1 MEGGFLLQLKKLWN
15 KILELLIPPACLV
28 CGNRI
33 DDRHQVICSDC
44 EAKLYLIGEGT
55 CPVCGSENKKLPC
68 EFCAEGQFN
77 FDSAISIF
85 RYSGPV
91 RDLIHIL
98 KYEGYSSP
106 AGYFALPIAEL
117 IESHTALKNYDYI
130 CSVPLHRVRKR
141 ERGYNQSDLIAYAV
155 AQLIDML
162 YLNPVQRRIN
172 TLSQTLLSRDHRI
185 KNLEGAFKVKDKKL
199 VEGKKIIL
207 IDDVFTTGST
217 LNEIA
222 KTLHSAGAEKICA
235 ITVAR
240 A

>member
-1 MEGGFLLQLKKLWN
+1 MEGGFLLPLKMLWN

-33 DDRHQVICSDC
+33 DDRYQVICPDC

-55 CPVCGSENKKLPC
+55 CPVCGSENKELPC
-68 EFCAEGQFN
+68 EVCAEGNFA
-77 FDSAISIF
+77 FDSAISVF

-98 KYEGYSSP
+98 KYNGYSSP

-117 IESHTALKNYDYI
+117 IESKPVLKNYDYI
-130 CSVPLHRVRKR
+130 CAVPLHRVRKR
-141 ERGYNQSDLIAYAV
+141 ERGYNQSDLIAYSV
-155 AQLIDML
+155 AKLIDMP
-162 YLNPVQRRIN
+162 YFNPVKRRIN

-185 KNLEGAFKVKDKKL
+185 KNLAGAIQVKNKNL
-199 VEGKKIIL
+199 VAGKKIIL

-222 KTLHSAGAEKICA
+222 KTLRSAGADKICA